1 MASRRTKIIATV
13 GPATLTEPL
22 LSSLIEAGVDGIR
35 LNFSYG
41 DADQHSRTAETVRR
55 LSLAAGRPIALV
67 QDLQGPKI
75 RIGRLSGGLL
85 AVTPGTEVVLTGE
98 TDNGGSAK
106 IPVGYPALAQ
116 AVRQGDRILLGDG
129 EVELRVESLAEASV
143 RARVIEGGL
152 VKDGQGVHF
161 SRPTPMLEAL
171 TEKDVADVRLGVKLG
186 VDYVALSFCRR
197 AQDIE
202 RLKSLLATE
211 GVRTPVIAKV
221 EKQEAVQNLIGILR
235 AADGIMVARGD
246 LGLELPLEDVPLLQ
260 KQMIRAANNRGV
272 VAITATQMLESMVES
287 PRPTR
292 AEVSDVANAILDGTD
307 AVMLS
312 AETAIGRHPVQAV
325 AMMARIAEKTDKAA
339 TTTAH
344 SIHRPPS
351 RVHAMSRAACELAT
365 EVRASA
371 IIVFTRTGR
380 SARLVSRERPP
391 VPIFAFTDSE
401 RVWRELALRWGVD
414 PLLSEWPR
422 NVGEM
427 VATADQLLL
436 QRRLLNRGDTV
447 VVARWSTANTR
458 GWTNFVHLHRLGVSE
473 APML

>member
-13 GPATLTEPL
+13 GPATLSEPL
-22 LSSLIEAGVDGIR
+22 LSSLIEAGADGIR

-55 LSLAAGRPIALV
+55 LSRAIGRPIALV

-85 AVTPGTEVVLTGE
+85 AVTPGTEIILTGE
-98 TDNGGSAK
+98 PDSGGSAK
-106 IPVGYPALAQ
+106 ITVDYPPLAQ
-116 AVRQGDRILLGDG
+116 AVHQGDWILLGDG
-129 EVELRVESLAEASV
+129 EVELRVESLEEASV

-161 SRPTPMLEAL
+161 PSPAPMLEAL
-171 TEKDVADVRLGVKLG
+171 TEKDLADVQVGVKLG

-202 RLKSLLATE
+202 RLKSVLAAE
-211 GVRTPVIAKV
+211 GVRTPVIAKI
-221 EKQEAVQNLIGILR
+221 EKPEAVQNLTGILR
-235 AADGIMVARGD
+235 VADGIMVARGD

-260 KQMIRAANNRGV
+260 KKMIRAANNRGV
-272 VAITATQMLESMVES
+272 IAITATQMLESMVES

-312 AETAIGRHPVQAV
+312 AETAIGRHPVHAV

-339 TTTAH
+339 TTAAH
-344 SIHRPPS
+344 AIHRQPG
-351 RVHAMSRAACELAT
+351 RIHAMSRAACELAT

-401 RVWRELALRWGVD
+401 RVWRKLALRWGVD

-422 NVGEM
+422 NAGEM
-427 VATADQLLL
+427 VATTDRLLL
-436 QRRLLNRGDTV
+436 QRGLLNRGDTV
-447 VVARWSTANTR
+447 VVARWSAANAR

-473 APML
+473 APVL